1 MSSERCGRARCRLAH
16 GFPLI
21 ERAMEDRQRPNW
33 VLTEKLR
40 ADVDAVSVVGGNV
53 RTVPLGIQR
62 VAGEELS

>member
-1 MSSERCGRARCRLAH
+1 
-16 GFPLI
+16 
-21 ERAMEDRQRPNW
+21 MEDRQRPNW

>member
-1 MSSERCGRARCRLAH
+1 MSSGDAEGLGAAWH
-16 GFPLI
+16 TVFPLI
-21 ERAMEDRQRPNW
+21 ERATEDRQRPNW